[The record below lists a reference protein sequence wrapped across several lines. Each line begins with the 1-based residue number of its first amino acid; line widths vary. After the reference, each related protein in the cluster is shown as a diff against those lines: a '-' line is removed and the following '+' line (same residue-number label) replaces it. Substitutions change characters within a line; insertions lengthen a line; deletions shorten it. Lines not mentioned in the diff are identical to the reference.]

1 MAVATIRIPSH
12 FNGPPGSANG
22 GYTCGLVAGVLAARS
37 AEVTLRTP
45 PPLERDLPAERDGEE
60 VTVRDENRVVAEGHA
75 AGLRLE
81 VPEAPSLR
89 QAEDA
94 ARAGYPRWSAEH
106 PFPGCVVCGPE
117 REPGDGLR
125 IFPGPLPDGDLF
137 ACEWTP
143 HESVA
148 DSGGTVLPECVWAA
162 LDCPTSAPVT
172 NFGDGRPPM
181 VLGRLAAS
189 LEAPVRA
196 GEPHVIAS
204 WEIERAGR
212 KRTAG
217 ATLYDSRGTV
227 LARSRATWI
236 ELRAG

>member
-1 MAVATIRIPSH
+1 MAGATIRIPSR
-12 FNGPPGSANG
+12 FNGPRGSANG

-45 PPLERDLPAERDGEE
+45 PPLERDLAAERDGEG
-60 VTVRDENRVVAEGHA
+60 VIVRDADTVVAEGHA
-75 AGLRLE
+75 AGLHLE
-81 VPEAPSLR
+81 VPEPPSL
-89 QAEDA
+89 QHAGEA

-106 PFPGCVVCGPE
+106 PFPSCVVCGPA

-125 IFPGPLPDGDLF
+125 IFPGPLAHGGLF

-143 HESVA
+143 HESVT
-148 DSGGTVLPECVWAA
+148 DGSGAVLPECVWAA

-172 NFGDGRPPM
+172 NFGEGRPM
-181 VLGRLAAS
+181 VLGRLTAS
-189 LEAPVRA
+189 LGAPVRA
-196 GEPHVIAS
+196 GEAHVIAS

-217 ATLYDSRGTV
+217 AALYDSSGTV

-236 ELRAG
+236 ELRTG